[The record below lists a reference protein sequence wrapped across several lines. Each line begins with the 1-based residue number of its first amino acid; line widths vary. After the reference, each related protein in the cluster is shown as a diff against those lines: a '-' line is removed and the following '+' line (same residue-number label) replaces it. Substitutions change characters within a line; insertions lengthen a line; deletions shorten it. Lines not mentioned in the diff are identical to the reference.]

1 MNIQPTTTNHLK
13 EMSNMKEREYAQRV
27 EELIPKEA
35 ELIEETKR
43 VTVELGFV
51 CLWKETDW
59 FH

>member
-35 ELIEETKR
+35 ELIEETK
-43 VTVELGFV
+43 ES
-51 CLWKETDW
+51 
-59 FH
+59 